1 MLAFKALVEKHDS
14 FNVLPS
20 DLQELQDQANRVGQ
34 IGTDIV
40 FKVKELSEFNK
51 YIDGTLF
58 VMDDKVSTL
67 KNHNTL

>member
-20 DLQELQDQANRVGQ
+20 DLEELQDQANRVGQ
-34 IGTDIV
+34 LGTDIV

-58 VMDDKVSTL
+58 MMDDKVSPPAD
-67 KNHNTL
+67 NNTL

>member
-58 VMDDKVSTL
+58 VMDEKVSTPIS
-67 KNHNTL
+67 NNTL